1 MPLWE
6 RSYSFL
12 DIESEREE
20 GDSEEGWKR
29 SGNAGIIL
37 TIC

>member
-12 DIESEREE
+12 DVESEREE
-20 GDSEEGWKR
+20 GDSEEGRKR
-29 SGNAGIIL
+29 TGKEV
-37 TIC
+37 